1 MIRFEDAI
9 DKLFPNTEWVCY
21 GSTLEGL
28 RFIDENIIKPTQK
41 EIDDAIKELETD
53 RLTEAQAK
61 QAKLDSAKAKLA
73 ALGLDEEEI
82 AAIVG
87 GI

>member
-1 MIRFEDAI
+1 MS
-9 DKLFPNTEWVCY
+9 DKIYVQVDDKIVEAK
-21 GSTLEGL
+21 GEQLEHIL
-28 RFIDENIIKPTQK
+28 LVQK
-41 EIDDAIKELETD
+41 NAQDSQ
-53 RLTEAQAK
+53 RLIETEAQAK

-73 ALGLDEEEI
+73 ALGLDEEEV